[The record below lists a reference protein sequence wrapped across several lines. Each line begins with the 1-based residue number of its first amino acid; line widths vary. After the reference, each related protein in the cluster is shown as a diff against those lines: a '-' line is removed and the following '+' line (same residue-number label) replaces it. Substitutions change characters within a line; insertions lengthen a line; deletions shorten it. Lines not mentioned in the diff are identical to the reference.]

1 MKKNILGLLL
11 FGCWA
16 LCLASCSDDEG
27 GTSGGDDVA
36 AGNMRVSAIFP
47 ESLTDGQGMEMSGH
61 QLRFIIELWTKGDAA
76 QPAYRTEQIVT
87 PTEDTRSVAFEM
99 PVETGTYDCLMWADY
114 IDAGTAAQTAEG
126 GGNRYSDKYYDTSD
140 LHNVTVKNM
149 NALVDNNA
157 CDAFFYTCE
166 VNKGNDAC
174 LLDVEMVRPFTRVSV
189 LEKNLREYKLLL
201 GLNATFTSYTTFN
214 VATGTVG
221 DATEVVNVNYPDFD
235 PSKSENGTLFSTYIF
250 SNAESRKWGNVQL
263 TFTTDYNGEQIVTVP
278 EIVPLMRGSHVKV
291 SGNMMAESP
300 EPDTEFDIT
309 FDIDVEDWV
318 SDVVD
323 VEISGIPAKVGDY
336 YFADGTWSSV
346 LTDANKDN
354 CIGIIFALGAHE
366 KDNLANYGP
375 DAADKEI
382 MAYVMA
388 LKSIPASSK
397 DELISLFPAPNTQ
410 YLLSNWRP
418 YFYKQKEG
426 GGKDDAVAVI
436 GKQSEFTWDIFNG
449 VAATKALLE
458 DATYAGAADK
468 KDYPV
473 LFVFENWKASAPCPA
488 NTSGW
493 YIPSS
498 GQLYEVAMK
507 CYAGTYTLT
516 TDDKDTYHAW
526 DVPKD
531 EAVLN
536 ALNAAIDAGVGTTF
550 CGNNNANGYYV
561 WTSTMNVD
569 GMPMNIQIGAEKVT
583 SLKAKPNYKDQG
595 LVRPFLTV
603 FK

>member
-36 AGNMRVSAIFP
+36 AENMRVSAIFP
-47 ESLTDGQGMEMSGH
+47 ESLTDVQGIEMSGH

-76 QPAYRTEQIVT
+76 QLAYRTEQIVT

-140 LHNVTVKNM
+140 LHNVTVKDM

-201 GLNATFTSYTTFN
+201 GLKASFTSYTTFN
-214 VATGTVG
+214 VATGAVG
-221 DATEVVNVNYPDFD
+221 DATVAVTVDYPDFD

-346 LTDANKDN
+346 LTEENKDD
-354 CIGIIFALGAHE
+354 CVGIIFALGAGAG
-366 KDNLANYGP
+366 DDISNYGP
-375 DAADKEI
+375 DAAGKEI
-382 MAYVMA
+382 IGYVVA
-388 LKSIPASSK
+388 LDNTKTSYSDMPLTDNIHVVSGRTMWYRYTDNGTSATSDDTVDPAVTPFDRPSAIDARNYVGYTNTEDFLSSG
-397 DELISLFPAPNTQ
+397 LFTAHPTDLSYPALQ
-410 YLLSNWRP
+410 IFKKWR
-418 YFYKQKEG
+418 
-426 GGKDDAVAVI
+426 D
-436 GKQSEFTWDIFNG
+436 T
-449 VAATKALLE
+449 
-458 DATYAGAADK
+458 DATTPA
-468 KDYPV
+468 
-473 LFVFENWKASAPCPA
+473 NASA
-488 NTSGW
+488 W
-493 YIPSS
+493 YIPSMA
-498 GQLYEVAMK
+498 QLLQAIGF
-507 CYAGTYTLT
+507 CYGWTG
-516 TDDKDTYHAW
+516 DDTYPA
-526 DVPKD
+526 VTIN
-531 EAVLN
+531 EAFRTSFLN
-536 ALNAAIDAGVGTTF
+536 AVEMGIATNFTTGNHYMHTSTLGLRDPAENAVVLFNGNSNDDA
-550 CGNNNANGYYV
+550 NNNTTTKPQTPRRVMGV
-561 WTSTMNVD
+561 IRPVLTI
-569 GMPMNIQIGAEKVT
+569 IQ
-583 SLKAKPNYKDQG
+583 
-595 LVRPFLTV
+595 
-603 FK
+603 